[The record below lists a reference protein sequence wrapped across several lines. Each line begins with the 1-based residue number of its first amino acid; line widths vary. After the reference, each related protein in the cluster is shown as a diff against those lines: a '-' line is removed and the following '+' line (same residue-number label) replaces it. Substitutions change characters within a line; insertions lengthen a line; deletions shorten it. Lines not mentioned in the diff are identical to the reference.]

1 MGKVL
6 TRTVMGAATVAA
18 NPGMLI
24 PVNENSLDITPTL
37 DDNVNRMSRFTFPSS
52 SEA

>member
-24 PVNENSLDITPTL
+24 PVNENSLDL